1 MRRQNLRAHVILV
14 SVIIG
19 DLDIVSIPFVP
30 TKTDAVLLV
39 DTNAIL
45 TLTVSPKSLETV
57 AERHAQIF

>member
-1 MRRQNLRAHVILV
+1 VILV